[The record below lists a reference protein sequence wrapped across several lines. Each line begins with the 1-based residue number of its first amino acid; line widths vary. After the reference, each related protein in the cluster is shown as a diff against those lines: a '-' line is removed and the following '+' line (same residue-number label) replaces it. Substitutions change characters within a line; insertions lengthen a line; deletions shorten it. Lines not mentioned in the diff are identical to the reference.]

1 MAPDVANIISII
13 NVGYAGL
20 SSEQKGERL
29 ASTPKRRLVLV
40 KPSQNMKVFAVVIL
54 GGAGATTEK
63 CFWRQEAVS
72 QPGAK
77 CKAGSGEDK

>member
-1 MAPDVANIISII
+1 M
-13 NVGYAGL
+13 
-20 SSEQKGERL
+20 
-29 ASTPKRRLVLV
+29 LV
-40 KPSQNMKVFAVVIL
+40 KPSQNMKVFAVVML